1 MARIVEWSSEATAD
15 VVELAEYI
23 ERQSPQNAR
32 SVVRAIRAA
41 ALDLPSFPFSHRIV
55 PEWND
60 PDRRETFVHR
70 WRLMYRIL
78 PDRIRIVGVIHGSR
92 KLDNIVG
99 RSFEEPAQAEYMAS

>member
-1 MARIVEWSSEATAD
+1 MVRVIEWSSEAIAD

-23 ERQSPQNAR
+23 EQRSPQNAR

-41 ALDLPSFPFSHRIV
+41 ALDLPAFPYSHRMV
-55 PEWND
+55 PEWED
-60 PDRRETFVHR
+60 SDRRETFVHR

-92 KLDNIVG
+92 LLGIIDG